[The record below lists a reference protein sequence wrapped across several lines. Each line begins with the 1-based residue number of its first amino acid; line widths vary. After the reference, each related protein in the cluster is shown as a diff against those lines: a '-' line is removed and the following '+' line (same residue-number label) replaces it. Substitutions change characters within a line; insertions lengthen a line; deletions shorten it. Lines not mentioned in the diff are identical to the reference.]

1 MLFRVSK
8 QMDNW
13 AQCTV
18 GDLARLK
25 SGFAFKSSQWQE
37 NGIPVVKIGNVK
49 QGSLDLSGCSYVSPD
64 DARASGF
71 ELSAGD
77 ILIGLTGYVGQVAKV
92 RDEGQL
98 VLNQRVGKFFPK
110 KGCNPQFLFFL
121 VGNDEF
127 RRRVEGI
134 AHGSAQP
141 NVSPLSIERLEVLVP
156 PLGEQNTIAGILA
169 ALDDK
174 IELNRRMNE
183 SLEGMA
189 QAIFRDWFV
198 DFGPTRR
205 KSAGEADPLAIMGG
219 LTPDPARAAEL
230 AALFPAAFGNEG
242 LPVGWGEEPLLDQA
256 HWINGAAYKNM
267 HFVPKGMGLPVVKIA
282 ELKAGVS
289 DQTKFTNTDLGQKY
303 RINDGELLFSWSG
316 NPDTSIDA
324 FIWTGGEAW
333 LNQHIFAVRENS
345 KMDLPTLHTMLKWLM
360 PQFAELARNKQ
371 TTGLGHV
378 TKDDMKRLLVAK
390 PSKPIAGAFST
401 FVGPIF
407 ERIVAT
413 LYENRTLAETRD
425 YLLPRLMSGAVR
437 VAPKVEP
444 A

>member
-1 MLFRVSK
+1 MSGTSGRQRVSW
-8 QMDNW
+8 QPLADFEIQNLDVQDR
-13 AQCTV
+13 AAI
-18 GDLARLK
+18 GDTL
-25 SGFAFKSSQWQE
+25 
-37 NGIPVVKIGNVK
+37 
-49 QGSLDLSGCSYVSPD
+49 SL
-64 DARASGF
+64 
-71 ELSAGD
+71 
-77 ILIGLTGYVGQVAKV
+77 
-92 RDEGQL
+92 
-98 VLNQRVGKFFPK
+98 
-110 KGCNPQFLFFL
+110 
-121 VGNDEF
+121 
-127 RRRVEGI
+127 
-134 AHGSAQP
+134 
-141 NVSPLSIERLEVLVP
+141 
-156 PLGEQNTIAGILA
+156 
-169 ALDDK
+169 LDDK

-183 SLEGMA
+183 TLEGMA

-205 KSAGEADPLAIMGG
+205 KAAGESDPVAIVGG
-219 LTPDPARAAEL
+219 LTPEPVRAAEL
-230 AALFPAAFGNEG
+230 AALFPAAFGNDG

-303 RINDGELLFSWSG
+303 RIKDGELTFSWSG

-333 LNQHIFAVRENS
+333 LNQHIFAVRENG

-390 PSKPIAGAFST
+390 APHPVASAFST

-407 ERIVAT
+407 QRIVAT

-437 VAPKVEP
+437 VAPKVE
-444 A
+444 AA

>member
-1 MLFRVSK
+1 
-8 QMDNW
+8 MDDW
-13 AQCTV
+13 SLCTI
-18 GDLARLK
+18 GDMAKLK
-25 SGFAFKSSQWQE
+25 SGFAFKSSQWRDQ
-37 NGIPVVKIGNVK
+37 GIPVVKIGNVK
-49 QGSLDLSGCSYVSPD
+49 QGSLDLARCSYVSVD

-71 ELSAGD
+71 ELSQGD

-92 RDEGQL
+92 RNEGRL

-110 KGCNPQFLFFL
+110 EGCSKEFLFFL
-121 VGNDEF
+121 VGNDAF
-127 RRRVEGI
+127 RSRVEAL

-141 NVSPLSIERLEVLVP
+141 NVSPTAIERLKVVVPSLPEQEAIAEVLV
-156 PLGEQNTIAGILA
+156 

-183 SLEGMA
+183 TLEMMA

-198 DFGPTRR
+198 DFGPVRR
-205 KSAGEADPLAIMGG
+205 KAACEVDPVAIMGG
-219 LTPDPARAAEL
+219 LTADPTHAAEI
-230 AALFPAAFGNEG
+230 ADHFPATFGADG
-242 LPVGWGEEPLLDQA
+242 LPAGWIEEPLLDQA

-267 HFVPKGMGLPVVKIA
+267 HFVPKGVGLPVVKIA
-282 ELKAGVS
+282 ELKTGIS

-303 RINDGELLFSWSG
+303 RIKEGELLFSWSG

-333 LNQHIFAVRENS
+333 LNQHIFAVRENG
-345 KMDLPTLHTMLKWLM
+345 KMDLPALHTMLKWLM

-378 TKDDMKRLLVAK
+378 TKDDMKRLLIAK
-390 PSKPIAGAFST
+390 PPQPVAAAFST
-401 FVGPIF
+401 FIGPIF

-413 LYENRTLAETRD
+413 LYENRTLAETRS

-437 VAPKVEP
+437 VNPSPFTVEG
-444 A
+444 